1 MEDVL
6 SFAFSGIYSL
16 LILSL
21 TFNFALAIRVHILD
35 RKVYDL
41 DVRTKEEAKSIK
53 RRMAKVKE
61 EILERKGL
69 VM

>member
-35 RKVYDL
+35 RNVYDL